1 MGTLAFLAEALRY
14 PAAGRLETLHSGLAR
29 LPDGPAKRGL
39 ADFIQRI
46 EKLSLAEWEEI
57 YTHTLDLSP
66 TIAPYVGYQMWSDS
80 YKRGSFMAKINRE
93 MQELGIEKDGDL
105 PDHLVPIL
113 RYLDASAEPG
123 ITPIVELVE
132 VFEPAVQ
139 KMRKGLRK
147 TEPNNPYVYLLE
159 AVRRAAE
166 LGEWKV
172 GRLEEWSRGRGTR
185 TTDG

>member
-14 PAAGRLETLHSGLAR
+14 PAAGRLENLEAGLAR
-29 LPDGPAKRGL
+29 LPSGPAKRAL

-46 EKLSLAEWEEI
+46 EKLSLAEWEEL

-80 YKRGSFMAKINRE
+80 YKRGSFMAKANRE
-93 MQELGIEKDGDL
+93 MQELGVEKDGDL

-113 RYLDASAEPG
+113 RYLDASAELG
-123 ITPIVELVE
+123 ITPIAELVE

-139 KMRKGLRK
+139 KMRKGLK
-147 TEPNNPYVYLLE
+147 KAEPGNPYVYVLE
-159 AVRRAAE
+159 AVIRAAE
-166 LGEWKV
+166 VEGW
-172 GRLEEWSRGRGTR
+172 
-185 TTDG
+185 

>member
-14 PAAGRLETLHSGLAR
+14 PAPGRLETLEAGLAR
-29 LPDGPAKRGL
+29 LAEGAAKR
-39 ADFIQRI
+39 AVAEFVQRV
-46 EKLSLAEWEEI
+46 EKLSLAEWEEL

-66 TIAPYVGYQMWSDS
+66 TIAPYIGYQMWSDS
-80 YKRGSFMAKINRE
+80 YKRGSFMAKANRE
-93 MQELGIEKDGDL
+93 MQELGIEKEGDL

-113 RYLDASAEPG
+113 RYLDASAGLG
-123 ITPIVELVE
+123 ITPIAELIE

-139 KMRKGLRK
+139 KMHKGLQK
-147 TEPNNPYVYLLE
+147 SEPDNPYIYLFE
-159 AVRRAAE
+159 AVLRAAE